1 MGKKTSKHIR
11 AAAVN
16 AERHNRREKHLDHP
30 RPELQPEDKAKW
42 IWEAEDKKS
51 VYQMQKQAEREY
63 VAKEI
68 IVKGKYGE
76 YKKPTSSCRLP

>member
-1 MGKKTSKHIR
+1 
-11 AAAVN
+11 
-16 AERHNRREKHLDHP
+16 
-30 RPELQPEDKAKW
+30 
-42 IWEAEDKKS
+42 
-51 VYQMQKQAEREY
+51 MQKQAEREY